1 MHSNYLAKIEYEKI
15 RTVNLLINS
24 SDQDCL
30 VHRGGS
36 GSGSGKR
43 ISVNWPKSTRL
54 LGWFSFLQTE
64 PIFFESLPRASSAQ
78 NNGVFFFF
86 VISDPGVRDTVGREV
101 QTLQSGRHRRQRGR
115 RVQAPSHRSRRQ
127 HAQPHL
133 ICKKPLPFV
142 LPRNIYSR
150 AGLAHKIDVNCGR
163 MSTMLHKDCPFCNLS
178 EGLLSEG
185 FWETDVHIVLS
196 KAPVRLQLVQA
207 SWYFHFKVIHHGEI

>member
-30 VHRGGS
+30 VHRG

-178 EGLLSEG
+178 PRVYCPRVFGKQMYIL
-185 FWETDVHIVLS
+185 FCQKPQCV
-196 KAPVRLQLVQA
+196 
-207 SWYFHFKVIHHGEI
+207 FN